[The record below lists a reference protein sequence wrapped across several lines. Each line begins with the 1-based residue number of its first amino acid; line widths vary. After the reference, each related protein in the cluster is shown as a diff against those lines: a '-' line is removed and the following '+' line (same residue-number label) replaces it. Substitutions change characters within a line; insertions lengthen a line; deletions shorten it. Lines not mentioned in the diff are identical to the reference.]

1 MNVFKTVILLT
12 ALTLLLIF
20 IGQLV
25 AGPAGALVAFI
36 IALLMNLVSF
46 WFSDKIVIGMYRGRE
61 ILPSDEPRIHRMV
74 SNLSQAANIPKPRI
88 YLIPLN
94 VPNAFATGRDPKH
107 ASLALTE
114 GILRTLNEEELE
126 GVISHEIAHIKNRD
140 ILIGTIAAT
149 LAGAIMT
156 IAYWARWIAF
166 LGSGDE
172 DRGGIGL
179 IGILLLSILAPL
191 AATIVQMAISRTREY
206 QADETG
212 AHLSGKPLALANALE
227 KLEMVARRNP
237 LGGGSPATSHLF
249 IVNPF
254 RGGFLFRLFSTHP
267 PIEERIRRLRA
278 LAGIA

>member
-227 KLEMVARRNP
+227 KLEMAARRSP

-254 RGGFLFRLFSTHP
+254 RGDFLFRLFSTHP

>member
-94 VPNAFATGRDPKH
+94 IPNAFATGRDPKH

>member
-254 RGGFLFRLFSTHP
+254 RGDFLFRLFSTHP

>member
-94 VPNAFATGRDPKH
+94 IPNAFATGRDPKH

-212 AHLSGKPLALANALE
+212 AHLSGRPLALANALE

-254 RGGFLFRLFSTHP
+254 RGDFLFRLFSTHP

>member
-94 VPNAFATGRDPKH
+94 IPNAFATGRDPKH

-227 KLEMVARRNP
+227 KLEMVARRSP

-254 RGGFLFRLFSTHP
+254 RGDFLFRLFSTHP

>member
-61 ILPSDEPRIHRMV
+61 ILPSDEPQIHRMV

-254 RGGFLFRLFSTHP
+254 RGDFLFRLFSTHP

>member
-94 VPNAFATGRDPKH
+94 IPNAFATGRDPKH

-156 IAYWARWIAF
+156 IAYWARWTAF

-212 AHLSGKPLALANALE
+212 AHLSGRPLALANALE
-227 KLEMVARRNP
+227 KLEMAARRNP

-254 RGGFLFRLFSTHP
+254 RGDFLFRLFSTHP

-278 LAGIA
+278 LAGMA

>member
-94 VPNAFATGRDPKH
+94 IPNAFATGRDPKH

-254 RGGFLFRLFSTHP
+254 RGDFLFRLFSTHP

>member
-212 AHLSGKPLALANALE
+212 AHLSGRPLALANALE

-237 LGGGSPATSHLF
+237 LAGGSPATSHLF

-254 RGGFLFRLFSTHP
+254 RGDFLFRLFSTHP